1 MKHGSLMLL
10 VLESETLFLI
20 RQKFSN
26 AAVLPRAIWVFKLV
40 TAPTGRMLQTNSWQG
55 LDCLELF
62 SPFPDL
68 PCCPAV
74 NNAIMT
80 YYFLFPKLQSCI
92 STSSFSFMYSCSKF
106 CSQKSLQVLLAILLL
121 LDLSYYMKFS

>member
-1 MKHGSLMLL
+1 MLL

-80 YYFLFPKLQSCI
+80 YYFLFPQTTI
-92 STSSFSFMYSCSKF
+92 MYF
-106 CSQKSLQVLLAILLL
+106 HFLILLYVFMFKILFTKKLTSLASNSAAIRPIL
-121 LDLSYYMKFS
+121 LHEIFMT